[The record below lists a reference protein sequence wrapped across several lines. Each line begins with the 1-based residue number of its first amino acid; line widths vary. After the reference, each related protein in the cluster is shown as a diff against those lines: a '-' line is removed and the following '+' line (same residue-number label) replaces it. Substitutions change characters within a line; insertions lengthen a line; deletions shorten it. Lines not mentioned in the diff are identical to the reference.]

1 MTGRP
6 VRKPVDVLTRR
17 RFLQIGGTL
26 SMGAVLAACIGGG
39 ATKRSPDSSGGAGG
53 RKADATIL
61 RTLSSVEAV
70 AIVVYTTTL
79 DSGLLTTPA
88 VADLAGVFR
97 SHHREHAAL
106 FEGTT
111 RDLGGAPFTDPNPI
125 VMQQVKSSLDGLR
138 DETAA
143 VSLAFDVES
152 FFPAKDRFQLA
163 MRLNNLLAS
172 PSFAQWLEGDALD
185 IGSCLWTKEGKP
197 RVSIFSIAHL
207 SDAERMF
214 FVSLLLNQILGWT
227 RAQSGTTSLRA
238 IVYMDEIYGYFPP
251 TAATVRP
258 NSWPIAS
265 TE

>member
-6 VRKPVDVLTRR
+6 VRKPGDVLTRR

-39 ATKRSPDSSGGAGG
+39 STKRSPDSSGGAGG

-88 VADLAGVFR
+88 VADLADVFR

-111 RDLGGAPFTDPNPI
+111 RDLGGEPFSDPNPI
-125 VMQQVKSSLDGLR
+125 VMQQVQSSLDGLR
-138 DETAA
+138 DQAA
-143 VSLAFDVES
+143 ALSLAFDVETILADTYQATMGTFADKS
-152 FFPAKDRFQLA
+152 FNVAAMSVGGAESRHAAALTQALGVQPLPQAFETTEHAVPAG
-163 MRLNNLLAS
+163 N
-172 PSFAQWLEGDALD
+172 G
-185 IGSCLWTKEGKP
+185 
-197 RVSIFSIAHL
+197 V
-207 SDAERMF
+207 
-214 FVSLLLNQILGWT
+214 
-227 RAQSGTTSLRA
+227 
-238 IVYMDEIYGYFPP
+238 
-251 TAATVRP
+251 
-258 NSWPIAS
+258 
-265 TE
+265 

>member
-26 SMGAVLAACIGGG
+26 SMGAVLAACVGGG
-39 ATKRSPDSSGGAGG
+39 STKRSPDSSGGAGG

-88 VADLAGVFR
+88 VADLADVFR

-111 RDLGGAPFTDPNPI
+111 RELGGVPFTDPNPI
-125 VMQQVKSSLDGLR
+125 VMQQVQPSLDGVR
-138 DETAA
+138 DEAAA
-143 VSLAFDVES
+143 VSLAFDVETILADTYQSTMGTFADKS
-152 FFPAKDRFQLA
+152 FNVAAMSVGGAEARHAAALAQTLGVQPVPQAFETTERAVPAG
-163 MRLNNLLAS
+163 N
-172 PSFAQWLEGDALD
+172 G
-185 IGSCLWTKEGKP
+185 
-197 RVSIFSIAHL
+197 V
-207 SDAERMF
+207 
-214 FVSLLLNQILGWT
+214 
-227 RAQSGTTSLRA
+227 
-238 IVYMDEIYGYFPP
+238 
-251 TAATVRP
+251 
-258 NSWPIAS
+258 
-265 TE
+265 